1 MSNVKYPHVYGIL
14 EGSVLRHVVTAS
26 SLVVL
31 LILFIGYHPGLV
43 EFDPQ
48 PYSVNLPTSFEGPLA
63 INEKLSEAEHLF
75 TGKLQGPESIA
86 FYNGKAYTGTSD
98 GQILEIH
105 ENSVRFVTW
114 TGKNCAARD
123 RNKKTWNSRGRPLG
137 LKFDSKGNLYVA
149 DAFCGLLK
157 VDVTTGAVEQ
167 LLPILT
173 VVEGK
178 AVSMPDDLAIDE
190 QGGIIYFTD
199 STTRWSLRDLV
210 FICLEHENSG
220 RVIAFNLTTNQASV
234 IADNMYFPNGIQL
247 SHDGSYLL
255 ISEWSKFRIMK
266 YYLKGEFKGELKIFI
281 ENLPGEPDN
290 IRPSTSKG
298 YWITLTGVRSRGRP
312 SLVDIS
318 SEYPFLRK
326 LVVRTSHLLGS
337 ILEQLH
343 SIWPLEFLIKTGENL
358 CHLHYMFHWASHH
371 GLVIEVDGKGNINRS
386 LHSPDGR
393 IPIPTEAS
401 ENNGHLYVGSYFN
414 DFIARSPAHLSFITG
429 GPHVGR

>member
-1 MSNVKYPHVYGIL
+1 MSCVNRNVKYPHVYGIL

-220 RVIAFNLTTNQASV
+220 R
-234 IADNMYFPNGIQL
+234 
-247 SHDGSYLL
+247 
-255 ISEWSKFRIMK
+255 